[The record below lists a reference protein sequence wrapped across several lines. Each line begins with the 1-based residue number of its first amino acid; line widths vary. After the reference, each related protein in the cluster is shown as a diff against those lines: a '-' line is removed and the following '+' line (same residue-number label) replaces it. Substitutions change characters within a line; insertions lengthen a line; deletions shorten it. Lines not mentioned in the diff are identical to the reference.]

1 MLRHEVLSGG
11 TATVVGSQLLIFNSH
26 IIHVNMVNVTLL
38 RYISDV
44 EVHLFKDLLILKLAT
59 EDSLWLK
66 D

>member
-26 IIHVNMVNVTLL
+26 IINMVNVTLL

-59 EDSLWLK
+59 EDSLK